1 MKTISATQ
9 NQDGTYSVTI
19 SSKRIKSRMS
29 GKSEIKE
36 ITESIMEISRAEI
49 TITVYPNDI
58 KDGEMLK
65 LEVKDNE

>member
-9 NQDGTYSVTI
+9 NQDGTYAVTI
-19 SSKRIKSRMS
+19 TSKSIKSRMS

-49 TITVYPNDI
+49 TLTVYPNDI

>member
-1 MKTISATQ
+1 
-9 NQDGTYSVTI
+9 
-19 SSKRIKSRMS
+19 MS

>member
-1 MKTISATQ
+1 MKTISAMQ
-9 NQDGTYSVTI
+9 NQDGTYAFTI
-19 SSKRIKSRMS
+19 SSKSIKSRMS

>member
-9 NQDGTYSVTI
+9 NQDGTYAVTI
-19 SSKRIKSRMS
+19 SSESIKSRMS